1 MKLIEC
7 STFFTLIAKDEIIFI
22 FQDDD
27 NNPDINQLLTE
38 HMVKW
43 IEVRK
48 SWKNAAN
55 MNEKRFSQSMKI
67 LNEMFEK

>member
-1 MKLIEC
+1 M
-7 STFFTLIAKDEIIFI
+7 AKDEIIFI

>member
-1 MKLIEC
+1 MNVRLH
-7 STFFTLIAKDEIIFI
+7 FTLIAKDEIIFII

>member
-1 MKLIEC
+1 MYCNYLENNE
-7 STFFTLIAKDEIIFI
+7 TFIL
-22 FQDDD
+22 QDDD

-48 SWKNAAN
+48 NWKNAAN